1 MYHALDLGI
10 GVEEFWDMTPRAICI
25 LVQEMAASGK
35 AANQP
40 ARRAGKGAAPRVVKL
55 DHIPRP

>member
-40 ARRAGKGAAPRVVKL
+40 HGARKRRGPAGGEA
-55 DHIPRP
+55 